1 MTCAVAL
8 LLRDIQS
15 GRLSA
20 RATQQQQQQQ
30 QQQLGGAAVADSRS
44 DSGADASSQAAGR
57 GVVDSHDDS
66 RHSAAS
72 QLAELR
78 SVTQCQLLTRKRIII
93 SVAHRWLAPIWLLIL
108 FGCTAGRGSV

>member
-1 MTCAVAL
+1 MPYAVAL

-30 QQQLGGAAVADSRS
+30 QQQQLGGATVADSRT

-57 GVVDSHDDS
+57 GTTDSQEDS

-78 SVTQCQLLTRKRIII
+78 LAVPVTKHQ
-93 SVAHRWLAPIWLLIL
+93 H
-108 FGCTAGRGSV
+108 